1 MQTGLS
7 SRWLMTSLV
16 TGAGFPYRQLVDLP
30 NSSLRLQR
38 NEESRC
44 DSIRFDSSRGWEKAR
59 QQQSTRSIT

>member
-1 MQTGLS
+1 MQTWLS
-7 SRWLMTSLV
+7 SRWLMTSLI
-16 TGAGFPYRQLVDLP
+16 TGAGFPYRQLVYLL

-38 NEESRC
+38 NAESRC

>member
-7 SRWLMTSLV
+7 SLWLMTSLV
-16 TGAGFPYRQLVDLP
+16 TGAGFPCRQLADLP

-44 DSIRFDSSRGWEKAR
+44 DSIQFDSSRGWEKAR
-59 QQQSTRSIT
+59 QQQSTHSIT